1 MQNMLNSYFMGWD
14 GRQWNLLFVITI
26 DSNFQGNATLI
37 EEGRYSE
44 TDSLASWVS
53 SPGSIRF
60 VSEDLS
66 NPELLLVSSTN
77 FDGKHSLEC
86 YVFNI
91 SLSLIFINLTFQLV
105 KCDFNYVTENT
116 PPWTKADASVKL
128 MKTISVGHGGIW
140 AVNAKDDRWGWY
152 VKYLY
157 FDS

>member
-1 MQNMLNSYFMGWD
+1 M
-14 GRQWNLLFVITI
+14 
-26 DSNFQGNATLI
+26 I

-44 TDSLASWVS
+44 TDSLASWVA

-77 FDGKHSLEC
+77 FDGKHSLEYC
-86 YVFNI
+86 VFNI
-91 SLSLIFINLTFQLV
+91 SSLNLTYQWLNF
-105 KCDFNYVTENT
+105 DHNYITENT

-140 AVNAKDDRWGWY
+140 AVNAKDDR
-152 VKYLY
+152 
-157 FDS
+157 